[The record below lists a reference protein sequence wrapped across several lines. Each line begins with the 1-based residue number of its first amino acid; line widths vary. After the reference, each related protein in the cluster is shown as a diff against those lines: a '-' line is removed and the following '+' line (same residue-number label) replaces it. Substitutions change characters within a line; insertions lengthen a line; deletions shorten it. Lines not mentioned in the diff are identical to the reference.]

1 MLLWMLFKMPEIFC
15 GSAVWKSQR
24 SARRRGTKI
33 WLLIG
38 TGKSSS
44 YYEMKY

>member
-24 SARRRGTKI
+24 SARRWGTKT

-38 TGKSSS
+38 TGV
-44 YYEMKY
+44 